1 METKFIPREI
11 EDFAFSG
18 DWLGE
23 GMLFIAGPRQCGKT
37 YLARKFLD
45 RQGCGHL
52 YFNWDAEGVRRR
64 YRRNPDFFAE
74 EASRIPQE
82 KPWLVLDEIHKA
94 SRWRGMVKGLYDQ
107 YGRDLRIV
115 VTGSARLDLLR
126 RGGDSLIGRYTLAHL
141 FPFSLR
147 EWAGVDPSRYPAWLH
162 EEKDWLQPAES
173 LERKLHGYVR
183 VPEDAADAYL
193 RFGPFPVPL
202 LASSEHK
209 SRKWHKDYLSLLVRD
224 DLRELSAVRELDRVE
239 HLVELLPSKVGSPLS
254 LRSLG
259 EDLEANHS
267 TVRNWLEMLRRLYMV
282 WPVPPYA
289 RKMQRAFRRDHKW
302 YFLDWTYAE
311 GEGGRFENMIATE
324 LYRFVTSLDDRGW
337 PDVNLCFVKTY
348 DGKEIDFVLVHEG
361 APILAVECKLGREVV
376 SPNLRRFREMSGVA
390 FPILQVVGKPGVF
403 LRKQE
408 GEYLVGYDRF
418 MVAV

>member
-1 METKFIPREI
+1 MVTEFIPREI
-11 EDFAFSG
+11 EDFAFSS

-45 RQGCGHL
+45 RQGCGAL
-52 YFNWDAEGVRRR
+52 YFNWDAEGIRRR

-94 SRWRGMVKGLYDQ
+94 SRWRGIVKGLYDQ

-126 RGGDSLIGRYTLAHL
+126 RGGDSLIGRYALVHL

-162 EEKDWLQPAES
+162 EEKDWVEPAES
-173 LERKLHGYVR
+173 LERKLHSYVR
-183 VPEDAADAYL
+183 VAEDAADAYL

-239 HLVELLPSKVGSPLS
+239 HLVELLPSRVGSPLS

-282 WPVPPYA
+282 WPVSPYA

-302 YFLDWTYAE
+302 YFLDWTYAAD
-311 GEGGRFENMIATE
+311 EGGRFENMIATE

-337 PDVNLCFVKTY
+337 PDVTLCFVKTY
-348 DGKEIDFVLVHEG
+348 DGKEIDFVLVYEG
-361 APILAVECKLGREVV
+361 VPILAVECKLGQGTI
-376 SPNLRRFREMSGVA
+376 SPHLRRFREMSGGA

-403 LRKQE
+403 FRKRE
-408 GEYLVGYDRF
+408 AEYLVGYDRF